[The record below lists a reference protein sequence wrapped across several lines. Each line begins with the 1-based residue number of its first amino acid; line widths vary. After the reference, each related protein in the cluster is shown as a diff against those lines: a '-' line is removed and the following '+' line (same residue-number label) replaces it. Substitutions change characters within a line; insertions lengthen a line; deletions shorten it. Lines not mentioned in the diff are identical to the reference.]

1 MKVQSN
7 EHSELGYVDHIRSYY
22 REFAGRYDGSEWF
35 RRGLR
40 KAAVELSG
48 VSPRET
54 VLDVCTGT
62 GEAALA
68 FAARGARVTGVDLSP
83 AMLAKAREKGGGI
96 NYRLMDACLLDFPD
110 GTFDIVNVQ
119 LGLHDMPGP
128 IIGVV
133 LREMA
138 RVARRT
144 VIITEPY
151 SPKNRLLK
159 VLFRYFNF
167 GEFSEAFD
175 WKGFT
180 NLDLRAEIE
189 ASGLRIEEEKPVAL
203 GLVRA
208 FRCSPTILYNQPS
221 RILDED
227 RG

>member
-1 MKVQSN
+1 MKLQRT
-7 EHSELGYVDHIRSYY
+7 EHTVLGYTEHIQSYY
-22 REFAGRYDGSEWF
+22 QGFAGRYDGTEWF

-48 VSPRET
+48 VSPRDS

-62 GEAALA
+62 GEAALV
-68 FAARGARVTGVDLSP
+68 FAARGAQVTGVDISP

-96 NYRLMDACLLDFPD
+96 IYRLMDARFLDFTD
-110 GTFDIVNVQ
+110 GSFDIVNVQ
-119 LGLHDMPGP
+119 LGLHDMPRRV
-128 IIGVV
+128 IREA

-138 RVARRT
+138 RVAGRT
-144 VIITEPY
+144 VILAEPY
-151 SPKNRLLK
+151 PPRNRLLRF
-159 VLFRYFNF
+159 LFRYTNF

-175 WKGFT
+175 WKGYT

-203 GLVRA
+203 GLVRV
-208 FRCSPTILYNQPS
+208 FRCSPPIFYNPPS

>member
-1 MKVQSN
+1 MKVRRN
-7 EHSELGYVDHIRSYY
+7 EHRELGYIEHNRSYY
-22 REFAGRYDGSEWF
+22 RGIAGRYDGSEWL

-48 VSPRET
+48 VSPRDS

-68 FAARGARVTGVDLSP
+68 FAARGAQVTGVDISP
-83 AMLAKAREKGGGI
+83 AMLAKAKEKGGGI
-96 NYRLMDACLLDFPD
+96 DYRLMDARLLDFPD
-110 GTFDIVNVQ
+110 GSFDIVNVQ
-119 LGLHDMPGP
+119 LGLHDMPRS
-128 IIGVV
+128 IIGEA

-151 SPKNRLLK
+151 PPKNRLLR
-159 VLFRYFNF
+159 VLFRYINM
-167 GEFSEAFD
+167 GEFTEAFD
-175 WKGFT
+175 WKGYT
-180 NLDLRAEIE
+180 NLDLRTEIE

-208 FRCSPTILYNQPS
+208 FRCSPPA
-221 RILDED
+221 RVA
-227 RG
+227 